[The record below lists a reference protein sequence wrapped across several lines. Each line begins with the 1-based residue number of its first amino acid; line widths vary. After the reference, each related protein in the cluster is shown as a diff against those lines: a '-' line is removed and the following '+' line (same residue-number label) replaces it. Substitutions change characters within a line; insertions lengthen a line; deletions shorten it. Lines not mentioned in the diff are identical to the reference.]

1 MGTDLDTTFGLQ
13 ELFIPLYGIMQN
25 QKNQNPNNLYWS
37 YVASG
42 SNPLK

>member
-1 MGTDLDTTFGLQ
+1 MDKFFNFKFEIQ
-13 ELFIPLYGIMQN
+13 LYGKIQN
-25 QKNQNPNNLYWS
+25 QKDQSPINFYWS